1 MLCLFG
7 NENMVLISSTLIAD
21 KTTAAMRNR
30 KHEMEECYGF

>member
-7 NENMVLISSTLIAD
+7 NENMVLISFTLIAD

-30 KHEMEECYGF
+30 EA